1 MSILYREQPLNRV
14 MLVYSEGYSE
24 DTALVQRDK
33 SVYSVNFAQEACWI
47 LLIRFFSFY
56 LHVRK
61 AS

>member
-1 MSILYREQPLNRV
+1 MSIEYREHLDIGR
-14 MLVYSEGYSE
+14 MFVYSGQYSE
-24 DTALVQRDK
+24 DTGLVQQDK

-56 LHVRK
+56 LHVSK